1 MQEHQSTQ
9 RVTLRDGRTAL
20 VRLLRPDDA
29 AALTRLF
36 EGLSAI
42 TRGYY
47 GPHPFDRATAE
58 RLCAE
63 SGDVV
68 LAMPDWTSRLCA
80 SLAVARELAPPLQ
93 AAPPAGP
100 PVEVLDEGQLEAQI
114 IGYMILTREIHPD
127 DQQRHGGALDLAH
140 CASFAP
146 CLADEFQ
153 SQGIGTQMAQWVLAQ
168 GHAMG
173 LSEVIL
179 MGGVQARNVRAHR
192 MYCRL
197 GFRKVGEFWTHGAL
211 DLLNYSMVLSFQRQ
225 GPEG

>member
-1 MQEHQSTQ
+1 MQEHQSAQ

-20 VRLLRPDDA
+20 VRLLRPDDV

-36 EGLSAI
+36 EGLSAT

-63 SGDVV
+63 SGDVSRTARYVAV
-68 LAMPDWTSRLCA
+68 L
-80 SLAVARELAPPLQ
+80 
-93 AAPPAGP
+93 
-100 PVEVLDEGQLEAQI
+100 EGQPEPRI
-114 IGYMILTREIHPD
+114 IGYAILTRDIHPD

-192 MYCRL
+192 MYCWL
-197 GFRKVGEFWTHGAL
+197 GFRTVGEFWTHGAL
-211 DLLNYSMVLSFQRQ
+211 DLLNYSMVLRFQRQ
-225 GPEG
+225 SPED

>member
-63 SGDVV
+63 SGDV
-68 LAMPDWTSRLCA
+68 SRTA
-80 SLAVARELAPPLQ
+80 RYVA
-93 AAPPAGP
+93 
-100 PVEVLDEGQLEAQI
+100 VLDEGQLEAQI